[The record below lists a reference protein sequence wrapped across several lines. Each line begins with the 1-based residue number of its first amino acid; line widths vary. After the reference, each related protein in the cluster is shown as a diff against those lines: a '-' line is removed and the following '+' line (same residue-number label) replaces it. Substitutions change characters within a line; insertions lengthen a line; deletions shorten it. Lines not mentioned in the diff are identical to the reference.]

1 MTHQEATYINMLI
14 LIVLAVSVCIQI
26 NLALWAISLIRE
38 LRTEVKAQVSDLVNL
53 ASQTGH
59 AEGQL
64 LGRKEGRDEI
74 RALRAKEPG
83 GPLSHTDDRGP

>member
-38 LRTEVKAQVSDLVNL
+38 LRSEVKAQMADSLGL
-53 ASQTGH
+53 APVP
-59 AEGQL
+59 
-64 LGRKEGRDEI
+64 GRDEI
-74 RALRAKEPG
+74 QALRAKEPG